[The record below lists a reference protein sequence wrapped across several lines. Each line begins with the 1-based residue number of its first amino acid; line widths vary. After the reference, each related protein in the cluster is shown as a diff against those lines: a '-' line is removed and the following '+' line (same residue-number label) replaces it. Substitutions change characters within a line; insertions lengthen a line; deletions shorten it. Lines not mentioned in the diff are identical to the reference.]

1 MPAVEFLPDAADE
14 AAAAREWY
22 AARSTGA
29 ANAFLIELD
38 HAIEQIRSGPGRWP
52 LHVHETRRYLMHHFP
67 FSVIY
72 KEIGSTIYVIAVAH
86 AKRKPGYWKDR

>member
-14 AAAAREWY
+14 VAATRKWY
-22 AARSTGA
+22 AARSTEA
-29 ANAFLIELD
+29 ANAFL
-38 HAIEQIRSGPGRWP
+38 IEQIRSGPGRWP
-52 LHVHETRRYLMHHFP
+52 LHVHETRRYLLHHFP